1 MSEPGIIKHYLA
13 ALRSQLPAPL
23 VDELADGLEEARQRY
38 LRLGLPA
45 DDAAQAA
52 VTEFGEPSVI
62 IASFARVNP
71 GRLTAR
77 SLLRIGPCV
86 GGCWAAAL
94 LIARAWTWHVPEP
107 ACILAGLG
115 LLAVIALLAVAALGK
130 HYRISSYAATAGCIG
145 TGTLDAA
152 VVAGVMLAAP
162 SLTWPVIIASA
173 ASVTRFAISA
183 KAVRCT
189 LAG

>member
-1 MSEPGIIKHYLA
+1 
-13 ALRSQLPAPL
+13 
-23 VDELADGLEEARQRY
+23 VDELADGLEETRQRY

-45 DDAAQAA
+45 DNAARAA

-62 IASFARVNP
+62 IAGFARVNP

-77 SLLRIGPCV
+77 NLLRIGPCV

-94 LIARAWTWHVPEP
+94 LTVRAWTWHVPEP
-107 ACILAGLG
+107 AFILVGLG
-115 LLAVIALLAVAALGK
+115 LLAVIALLAVAAFGRQ
-130 HYRISSYAATAGCIG
+130 YRLSSLAATAGCIG

-152 VVAGVMLAAP
+152 VVLGVLLAAP
-162 SLTWPVIIASA
+162 SLTWPVIIASG
-173 ASVTRFAISA
+173 ASVTRIAISA
-183 KAVRCT
+183 KAVRRV

>member
-1 MSEPGIIKHYLA
+1 MPEPGIIEHYLA

-23 VDELADGLEEARQRY
+23 VDELADGLEETRQRY

-45 DDAAQAA
+45 DNAARAA

-77 SLLRIGPCV
+77 SLLRIGPGV

-94 LIARAWTWHVPEP
+94 LTARAWTWRVPEP
-107 ACILAGLG
+107 AFMLVGLG
-115 LLAVIALLAVAALGK
+115 LLAVIALLAVAALGRQ
-130 HYRISSYAATAGCIG
+130 YRLSSYAATAGGIG

-152 VVAGVMLAAP
+152 VITGVMLAAP
-162 SLTWPVIIASA
+162 TLTWPLVIATA
-173 ASVTRFAISA
+173 ASVTRIAISA
-183 KAVRCT
+183 KAVRRA